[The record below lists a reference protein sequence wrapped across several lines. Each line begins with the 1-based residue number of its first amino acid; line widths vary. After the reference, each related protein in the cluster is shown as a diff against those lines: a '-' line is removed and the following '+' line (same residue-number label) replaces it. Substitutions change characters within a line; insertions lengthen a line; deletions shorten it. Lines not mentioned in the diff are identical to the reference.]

1 MSKDLDWAFLSAI
14 SDGLG
19 PMGDIDGLCAI
30 ISVFIMH
37 RGYFPARI
45 HVDYVGDHT
54 DRAILSINGEREIT
68 VLHHEGFYAL
78 YRGINTKSRIRFSG
92 KPETCAMEFYP
103 SEGYLGLFEFLD
115 REFPRQKDEGEDYFS
130 KLFSK
135 GEALEIR
142 KVEALENIAAC
153 LKTLVPTKG

>member
-19 PMGDIDGLCAI
+19 SVGDIEGICAI
-30 ISVFIMH
+30 INVFIMR
-37 RGYFPARI
+37 RGYFPASI
-45 HVDYVGDHT
+45 QVVSVDDHT
-54 DRAILSINGEREIT
+54 DYAILRIDGEREIT
-68 VLHHEGFYAL
+68 VWHHEGVYAL
-78 YRGINTKSRIRFSG
+78 YRGISTKGWNWFSG
-92 KPETCAMEFYP
+92 KPETCVMEFYP
-103 SEGYLGLFEFLD
+103 SEGYLDLFDFLD
-115 REFPRQKDEGEDYFS
+115 KEFPWQKDEGKDYFS

-142 KVEALENIAAC
+142 KVGALENIAAC

>member
-14 SDGLG
+14 SDSLG
-19 PMGDIDGLCAI
+19 PVGDIDGICAI
-30 ISVFIMH
+30 ISVFIMY

-45 HVDYVGDHT
+45 HVDSVDDHT
-54 DRAILSINGEREIT
+54 DRAILSGEREIT
-68 VLHHEGFYAL
+68 VWHHEGVYAL
-78 YRGINTKSRIRFSG
+78 YSGISTKSWNGVFD
-92 KPETCAMEFYP
+92 KPETRAMVFYP
-103 SEGYLGLFEFLD
+103 SEGYLGLFDFLD
-115 REFPRQKDEGEDYFS
+115 REFPRQENEGEDYFS

-153 LKTLVPTKG
+153 LKTLVLTKG

>member
-19 PMGDIDGLCAI
+19 PTGDIDGICAI
-30 ISVFIMH
+30 ISVFIMR
-37 RGYFPARI
+37 RGYFPEMI
-45 HVDYVGDHT
+45 HADSEDDHT
-54 DRAILSINGEREIT
+54 DRARLRIDGEREIT
-68 VLHHEGFYAL
+68 VWHHEGIYAL
-78 YRGINTKSRIRFSG
+78 YSGISTKSWNWFSE
-92 KPETCAMEFYP
+92 KPETRAMVFDP
-103 SEGYLGLFEFLD
+103 SEGYLDLFDFLD
-115 REFPRQKDEGEDYFS
+115 REFPWQKNEGEDYFS

-153 LKTLVPTKG
+153 LKALVPTKG